1 MADFND
7 SCTDKGCGMKTI
19 HSQGFTLIELLIVV
33 VIIGVLAGIA
43 YPSYQKYSTQTRRS
57 DAHVALTQATNQQ
70 ERFMTQCGN
79 HYAQVLAGGTRACGT
94 GSTYT
99 DGVLALGAAAPILSP
114 DGHYVITLTTP
125 TSGCAITSCYELVA
139 DPNATGASGRQ
150 NNDGKFKIDSLGRK
164 FWDKN
169 NDNDYTDAGEDKWK

>member
-1 MADFND
+1 ME
-7 SCTDKGCGMKTI
+7 TI
-19 HSQGFTLIELLIVV
+19 RSRGFTLIELMIVV

-57 DAHVALTQATNQQ
+57 DAHIVLTQAANQQ

-79 HYAQVLAGGTRACGT
+79 HYARVLAGGTRACGT
-94 GSTYT
+94 GSSYT
-99 DGVLALGAAAPILSP
+99 DGVLALGAAAPVLSP

-125 TSGCAITSCYELVA
+125 TSDCPITSCYELVA
-139 DPNATGASGRQ
+139 DPNGSGASGRQ

-169 NDNDYTDAGEDKWK
+169 NDNDYADTGEDKWK